1 MEEFQMGKS
10 YKTLNDILVVL
21 FNEIMDIEEK
31 AIITGEFCDI
41 SNNDMHIIEAVGI
54 EEAKNMST
62 ISKCLAV
69 TMGTLTTTMN
79 SLVKKGYVLR
89 ERSEADRRVV
99 YMSLTD
105 KGRRAYQHHLEFHE
119 EMIKAVVKGMEND
132 EKEILIG
139 SLNRLKEFFIRY
151 KK

>member
-1 MEEFQMGKS
+1 MVNGNE
-10 YKTLNDILVVL
+10 TLNDILVVL

-41 SNNDMHIIEAVGI
+41 SNNDMHIIEAVGT
-54 EEAKNMST
+54 EDPKNMST
-62 ISKCLAV
+62 IAKSLAV

-79 SLVKKGYVLR
+79 SLIKKGYAIR
-89 ERSEADRRVV
+89 QRSEEDRRVV

-105 KGRRAYQHHLEFHE
+105 KGKRAYKHHQEFHQ
-119 EMIKAVVKGMEND
+119 EMIEAVMKDMDDNEREIMMGM
-132 EKEILIG
+132 
-139 SLNRLKEFFIRY
+139 LNRLREFFHKY